1 MTRKQYLHHKI
12 RTKKSQKGEEGIAL
26 TIALLM
32 GMLLITG
39 ATGLLI
45 RQLTARKLSASESYQ
60 QMAETAATNG
70 FNRILAVLNN
80 ASTDDYRGYL
90 FTENNEPDTWMWSE
104 PYEKSEFC
112 AGEIGLPIYT
122 DAAGSDATLWP
133 SSPAGFTLNS
143 DTLRGD
149 GKGRI
154 EAAYRLRSYSK
165 DFAEGRGSGTFEVE
179 GIIRRVDDDPQT
191 TDPVLARARLTRS
204 LQLESAIA
212 RAEDWGVIGTRF
224 FNDEGSTEIN
234 GAGRFLWFVDAAN
247 PNLCDDNF
255 STVSGGIENVVWPV
269 MRDSDTPYIPNSSI
283 YNRDGT
289 QDTIERNGEDFI
301 RIWNFDD
308 THSLGDSSA
317 PCDGAL
323 VCTRPGSSQNE
334 EVPTLTSIIDNRAA
348 ENIDRPDDEIPE
360 MEYKTFKIETK
371 VGKKNGKKK
380 LYTASCIDTINP
392 EENCKSDNRDL
403 KNPNW
408 KWEGPYTYRDGI
420 PGSSITRWRFNPNDE
435 SIKQIGTC
443 NINEAINCKYGK
455 NSHWDWLDVKQ
466 REEENNE
473 NPTENNTLKI
483 DSDDICPQN
492 DTSNVCHIYVENLNL
507 ANTNVY
513 IKNDTRAIVLHLNV
527 KEGVNRSNWLTTNG
541 HTYSLGDRSQLC
553 GVNSLSGNKPSCNK
567 KPAQLVV
574 TSNAGNNAASCPE
587 NASNDDLIISGNSL
601 PAAWISMD
609 EGRVRPR
616 NASIRGVLWSS
627 AICNQGSLQILTEDD
642 NGTAYT
648 TQAQQYWNF
657 ADNGGIGKRIVRG
670 IRGSGFDIFKRW

>member
-1 MTRKQYLHHKI
+1 MTHKQYLHRKI
-12 RTKKSQKGEEGIAL
+12 RTKQSQKGEEGIAL

-112 AGEIGLPIYT
+112 AGKIGLPIDT

-143 DTLRGD
+143 DTLRDD
-149 GKGRI
+149 GKGTI

-165 DFAEGRGSGTFEVE
+165 DFAEGRGIGTFEVE
-179 GIIRRVDDDPQT
+179 GMIRRVDDDPQT

-224 FNDEGSTEIN
+224 FNDEGSTEIS
-234 GAGRFLWFVDAAN
+234 GPGRFLWFVDAAS
-247 PNLCDDNF
+247 PNLCEDNF
-255 STVSGGIENVVWPV
+255 STVSGDIENVVWPV
-269 MRDSDTPYIPNSSI
+269 MRDTDTPYIPPSSI

-289 QDTIERNGEDFI
+289 QDTIEKNGENFI

-308 THSLGDSSA
+308 THNPGDSSA

-323 VCTRPGSSQNE
+323 VCTRPGSNQSE
-334 EVPTLTSIIDNRAA
+334 EVPTLSSIIDNRSKYK
-348 ENIDRPDDEIPE
+348 RL
-360 MEYKTFKIETK
+360 EYKTFKIQEK
-371 VGKKNGKKK
+371 RKK
-380 LYTASCIDTINP
+380 LYIASCIDTIDP
-392 EENCKSDNRDL
+392 EKNCMSDNR
-403 KNPNW
+403 NFNNSNW
-408 KWEGPYTYRDGI
+408 NWEGPYTSVDDKA
-420 PGSSITRWRFNPNDE
+420 GSTITRWRFKPEDG
-435 SIKQIGTC
+435 SIKQVGTC
-443 NINEAINCKYGK
+443 NKDKAITCRYN
-455 NSHWDWLDVKQ
+455 NDSHWNWEDTKENIVKI
-466 REEENNE
+466 N
-473 NPTENNTLKI
+473 
-483 DSDDICPQN
+483 SDDICLQN
-492 DTSNVCHIYVENLNL
+492 DTSDVCHIYIENLNL
-507 ANTNVY
+507 TNTHVY
-513 IKNDTRAIVLHLNV
+513 IKNDTRAVVLHLDQE
-527 KEGVNRSNWLTTNG
+527 EGVNRSNWLTTYG
-541 HTYSLGDRSQLC
+541 HTYSLGHESQLC
-553 GVNSLSGNKPSCNK
+553 GFDSSSESESTSCNK

-574 TSNAGNNAASCPE
+574 TSNAGNNAVSCPV
-587 NASNDDLIISGNSL
+587 NANNDDLIISGNSL

-609 EGRVRPR
+609 EGRIRPK

-627 AICNQGSLQILTEDD
+627 AICNQGNLKITTEDD
-642 NGTAYT
+642 GGTAYT
-648 TQAQQYWNF
+648 TQARQYWNISE
-657 ADNGGIGKRIVRG
+657 NEGIGKRIIRG